1 MLNYQ
6 QFQGYPNVV
15 GNFNAGQDRG
25 RQMAM
30 DDSNTRQTMETQN
43 ALLQRAN
50 AAGAQAQSYP
60 DLQAQQMQAKQMLD
74 MYGPALQSAVENENY
89 AMRDSIADLLQK
101 SGNPMLSQFSDVA
114 RTAKKLDKGAYG
126 YDIVFPDTE
135 AGRAQRQA
143 TWNKDAFLQSVY
155 PSVDQIQLG
164 VPYRVTTM
172 GMPGAPHSHTSKF
185 EAVSRTSAKPG
196 STTVDVKGE
205 AQLDSLAEQFAD
217 NEEAMAVIEQAR
229 PLLAQNPNGVT
240 VTLPG
245 VAKVGAKVIKAPQ
258 EKYRV
263 DSVSTQEGLM
273 ASVKD
278 APPEIA
284 KKILT
289 EAVPAIK
296 KGYTVVLERDSKGAL
311 TGLIH
316 MEKRPPSEGAGS
328 GGVGGGAFP
337 VMRYNEPGKYYGS
350 LFKKSSGE
358 TEFATLVSRFLSA
371 SVGGRNAFQAVG
383 LSAGKQNDAK
393 REEFLAR
400 VSDYMAS
407 YGITQADITDAA
419 GALSAAKQLSKQ
431 QGMLETNASVA
442 EKGFSMLSDLRK
454 KGQISTNAI
463 PMLNHAENIL
473 RTWTGDA
480 PPGAAQGVLTE
491 TLVDYAKVVSG
502 QTSTAGVTMH
512 AAKLAK
518 ELMELKD
525 NPAQFQL
532 KLDQYSQLMK
542 ARLAGGRTVLKG
554 LSKTT
559 DLGNKGRGPG
569 LDTYIKTMV
578 EKYPKYKNK
587 TRAEWQAVYD
597 QKFPGGH

>member
-1 MLNYQ
+1 MPGPSYQ
-6 QFQGYPNVV
+6 QFQGYPNPV
-15 GNFNAGQDRG
+15 GNYFAGQDAGYARAKEG
-25 RQMAM
+25 FA
-30 DDSNTRQTMETQN
+30 DKQTLETQN
-43 ALLQRAN
+43 ALVQQS
-50 AAGAQAQSYP
+50 GAQSYP
-60 DLQAQQMQAKQMLD
+60 QLQAQQMQAKQMLE
-74 MYGPALQSAVENENY
+74 MYGPALQTAVENENY
-89 AMRDSIADLLQK
+89 AMRDSIVRALRK
-101 SGNPMLSQFSDVA
+101 SGNPMLGQFADVA
-114 RTAKKLDKGAYG
+114 ATAKKLDKGAYG
-126 YDIVFPDTE
+126 YDVTFPATE
-135 AGRAQRQA
+135 EGKAQRQA
-143 TWNKDAFLQSVY
+143 AWSKDPFLQSVY
-155 PSVDQIQLG
+155 PDVNQIQLG

-172 GMPGAPHSHTSKF
+172 GMPGTPQAHTNKF
-185 EAVSRTSAKPG
+185 EAVSRTSAKPVLG
-196 STTVDVKGE
+196 TTTIKSEEQLVDLEEKYKDRPDILARLNQARLLLAESPSGVDVSLPE
-205 AQLDSLAEQFAD
+205 AG
-217 NEEAMAVIEQAR
+217 
-229 PLLAQNPNGVT
+229 GV
-240 VTLPG
+240 
-245 VAKVGAKVIKAPQ
+245 KASKAQ

-263 DSVSTQEGLM
+263 DSVATQEGLQ
-273 ASVKD
+273 AAVAD
-278 APPEIA
+278 APPAIA

-316 MEKRPPSEGAGS
+316 TEKRPPSTGEGAG
-328 GGVGGGAFP
+328 GTGGGAFP
-337 VMRYNEPGKYYGS
+337 VMKYNEPGKYYGS
-350 LFKKSSGE
+350 LFKKPSGE

-407 YGITQADITDAA
+407 FGITQADITDAA

-431 QGMLETNASVA
+431 QGMLEINASVA

-502 QTSTAGVTMH
+502 QTSTAGVTMY

-525 NPAQFQL
+525 NPKQFQL
-532 KLDQYSQLMK
+532 KLDQYSQLMQ
-542 ARLAGGRTVLKG
+542 ARLTGGRTVLKG
-554 LSKTT
+554 LGKTT
-559 DLGNKGRGPG
+559 DLGNKDKKMS
-569 LDTYIKTMV
+569 LDDYISTRV
-578 EKYPKYKNK
+578 AKYPQYKNK
-587 TRAEWQAVYD
+587 TRAEWQVVYD
-597 QKFPGGH
+597 KEFPGGQK